1 MIAVAA
7 ESTTAVERYTK
18 QHPMPFPIVSDAD
31 HAVFDA
37 SDVGSRAMSLG
48 QRPAVFV
55 IDGDGV
61 VRFDAIGTQQWQIAD
76 NKTVLEILASLR

>member
-18 QHPMPFPIVSDAD
+18 LHPMPFPIVSDAD

-37 SDVGSRAMSLG
+37 YDVGSRAMSLG
-48 QRPAVFV
+48 QRH
-55 IDGDGV
+55 
-61 VRFDAIGTQQWQIAD
+61 AIGALND
-76 NKTVLEILASLR
+76 GG